1 MHGRAVPLDG
11 PDLGDGG
18 TRGHVD
24 LAGKALDSCR
34 VREGLGVI
42 PGAGGDDAADLA
54 RAAHLVQGA
63 AHLERAGALEVLGLQ
78 DDVPAHAPGDRPGAQ
93 HGGLAHDLGARC
105 MGGAQAIERELLDL
119 RDALGRHP
127 YRESATIASI
137 STRTPFGSAATPTA
151 ARAGGSDSKNAAYAS
166 LISAKASRLV
176 V

>member
-1 MHGRAVPLDG
+1 MHGRAVALDG

-63 AHLERAGALEVLGLQ
+63 
-78 DDVPAHAPGDRPGAQ
+78 
-93 HGGLAHDLGARC
+93 
-105 MGGAQAIERELLDL
+105 AQAIERELLDL